1 MGRGHGGSRESRRR
15 SDPCLPLPSSPQVVH
30 AYGADALRL
39 YLINSPVVRA
49 EPLRFKEAGV
59 LGVVRDVF
67 LPWYNA
73 LRFFAQNAA
82 RLRPATAAG
91 ADAESARP
99 AFRVDPALAAA
110 STNAMDRW
118 VYAAVQGLVKFV
130 R

>member
-1 MGRGHGGSRESRRR
+1 M
-15 SDPCLPLPSSPQVVH
+15 QVVS

-39 YLINSPVVRA
+39 YLIDSPVVRA

-82 RLRPATAAG
+82 RLRPAPSSTTEGAAP
-91 ADAESARP
+91 RP
-99 AFRVDPALAAA
+99 AFRVDPALAAV

>member
-1 MGRGHGGSRESRRR
+1 MTA
-15 SDPCLPLPSSPQVVH
+15 PLQVVKS
-30 AYGADALRL
+30 YGADALRL
-39 YLINSPVVRA
+39 YLIDSPVVRA
-49 EPLRFKEAGV
+49 EPLRFKKEGV

-82 RLRPATAAG
+82 RLKPLVPAEAG
-91 ADAESARP
+91 AEDARP
-99 AFRVDPALAAA
+99 AFRVDPQLALA

-118 VYAAVQGLVKFV
+118 VYAAMQGLVKFV